1 MYFSKVLQFS
11 SIQILMSTLAC
22 VCVGGALLWVS
33 FSLMYNN
40 LHLFFDMF
48 DVLPKMIDFYICTVY
63 LFILLNVL
71 V

>member
-1 MYFSKVLQFS
+1 M
-11 SIQILMSTLAC
+11 SILAC